1 MAYRPTRE
9 TREKGKAIAK
19 GVFQVNPKVKLQ
31 AVLDELEANNLHFS
45 KSAVFGWLKGF
56 REKGVVEPTA
66 FPFEQII
73 ETIVRSF
80 EQAKMVPILT
90 ETVSRQENI
99 IAAQKNQIKGLE
111 KDLQEVKDVYQR
123 YKVAVQQGEV
133 PIPPKNKERP

>member
-9 TREKGKAIAK
+9 TREKGKAIAESM
-19 GVFQVNPKVKLQ
+19 FRVNPKVKPQ
-31 AVLDELEANNLHFS
+31 AVLDELEASNLHFS

-66 FPFEQII
+66 FPFDQIV

-99 IAAQKNQIKGLE
+99 IAAQKNQIKVLE
-111 KDLQEVKDVYQR
+111 KDLQEVKDMHQR
-123 YKVAVQQGEV
+123 YKIAIQQGEV
-133 PIPPKNKERP
+133 PTPPNKERR